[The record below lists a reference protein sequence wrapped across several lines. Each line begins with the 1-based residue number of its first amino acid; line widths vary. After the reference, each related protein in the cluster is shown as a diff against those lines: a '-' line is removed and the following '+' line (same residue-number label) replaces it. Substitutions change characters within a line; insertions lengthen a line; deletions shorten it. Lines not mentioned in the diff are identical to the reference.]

1 MAVGVTSFRSTD
13 IQESVDKTVAC
24 AWSMTF
30 IEDGFDLFNLCE
42 FCLTKYVDIL
52 FQFHLNLVLSCMQTT
67 REIAATGKVL
77 WNTAG
82 RQYQE

>member
-52 FQFHLNLVLSCMQTT
+52 FQFHLVCGTHQIYDFFHPGRCMF
-67 REIAATGKVL
+67 IKV
-77 WNTAG
+77 NK
-82 RQYQE
+82 EK

>member
-13 IQESVDKTVAC
+13 IQESVDKTVVC

-52 FQFHLNLVLSCMQTT
+52 FQFHLVCGTHQIYDFFHPGRCMF
-67 REIAATGKVL
+67 IKV
-77 WNTAG
+77 NK
-82 RQYQE
+82 EK